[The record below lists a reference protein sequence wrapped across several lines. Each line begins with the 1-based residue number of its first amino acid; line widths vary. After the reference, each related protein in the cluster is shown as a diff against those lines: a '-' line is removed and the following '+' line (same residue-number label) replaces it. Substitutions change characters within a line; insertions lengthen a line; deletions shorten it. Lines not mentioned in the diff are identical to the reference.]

1 MKEREREREE
11 QTTRRF
17 HLEII
22 SLFQVEPT
30 EKRLSRGPPLKRG
43 VPPLKGEPF
52 VNTCSTK
59 EIAGILV
66 RSWIG
71 GGQSKEGLTPLGR
84 QLAT

>member
-1 MKEREREREE
+1 MASEREREREE

-43 VPPLKGEPF
+43 VPPLKGEPREHVF
-52 VNTCSTK
+52 HERNC
-59 EIAGILV
+59 
-66 RSWIG
+66 RYIG
-71 GGQSKEGLTPLGR
+71 
-84 QLAT
+84 A